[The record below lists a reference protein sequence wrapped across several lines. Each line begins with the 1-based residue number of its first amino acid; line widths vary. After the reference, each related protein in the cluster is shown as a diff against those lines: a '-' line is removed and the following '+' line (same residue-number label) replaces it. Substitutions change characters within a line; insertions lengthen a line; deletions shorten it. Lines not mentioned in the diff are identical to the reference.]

1 MRKTLWIIGAVIAI
15 GVLWWILRS
24 GENLELP
31 QLPLPGVSEEDTAGK
46 IQQDLEQID
55 LGDIDKEFESIDADL
70 NNL

>member
-1 MRKTLWIIGAVIAI
+1 M
-15 GVLWWILRS
+15 RS